1 MEISMK
7 RTVKENIYNQ
17 IYNRKFKWFNDCVYC
32 GEKATELDH
41 VMPLDVVS
49 KLDTTDEETIDALGQ
64 GLSLVPSCSEC
75 NRMAGAEPFD
85 LIRDKREYVQNKIR
99 KKYAKYLN
107 QVHWEDWE
115 IDELGPNMKQEVT
128 RSLKLKKIT
137 QLRITFPH
145 N

>member
-1 MEISMK
+1 MK

-75 NRMAGAEPFD
+75 NIIAGAEPFD
-85 LIRDKREYVQNKIR
+85 LIRYKREYVQNKII

>member
-1 MEISMK
+1 MK

-41 VMPLDVVS
+41 VMPLDVGS
-49 KLDTTDEETIDALGQ
+49 KLATTAEETIDALGQ

-75 NRMAGAEPFD
+75 NRIAGAEPFD